1 MLVNNIYR
9 NSYRTKAS
17 VDLRLSA
24 AESILVL
31 ALVVDCSDYS
41 GHNEDPGETVECR

>member
-31 ALVVDCSDYS
+31 ASVVDCSGCK
-41 GHNEDPGETVECR
+41 GHDEDPGEAD